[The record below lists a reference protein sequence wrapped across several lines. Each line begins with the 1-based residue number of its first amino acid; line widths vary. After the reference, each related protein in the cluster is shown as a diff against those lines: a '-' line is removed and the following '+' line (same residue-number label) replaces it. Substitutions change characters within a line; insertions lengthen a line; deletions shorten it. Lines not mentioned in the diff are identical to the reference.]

1 MGFDLAGFDKIYDLI
16 IVGAGPAGITAAIYA
31 ARKKMDFLVL
41 TTNIGGQV
49 TYSSQVENYTGFQ
62 YITGEELASKFY
74 EHLRQYSFDLKM
86 EEVKRIEP
94 HDGVFAVKT
103 DSANYLGRTVIVA
116 TGRRPRELNVPGE
129 REFKNRGVTYCATCD
144 APLFEGMDVA
154 VVGGGNSGLEAVL
167 QLTKIASKI
176 YLIEIMP
183 QLKADPILIEKAL
196 SSDKVEVWTSTR
208 VLEIAGE
215 KTVNGVRVQRGS
227 ETVLLPVRGV
237 FVEIGSIPN
246 SEIVDFV
253 DKNQWGEIIVNC
265 ACETS
270 YPGVFAA
277 GDVTNV
283 PEKQIIVAAGEGCKA
298 ALSAYRYL
306 SRKRA

>member
-1 MGFDLAGFDKIYDLI
+1 MTKFGKIYDLI
-16 IVGAGPAGITAAIYA
+16 IVGAGPAGITAAVYA
-31 ARKKMDFLVL
+31 ARKRMDFLVL

-49 TYSSQVENYTGFQ
+49 TYVSQVENYTGFQ
-62 YITGEELASKFY
+62 YIAGEELAAKFY
-74 EHLRQYSFDLKM
+74 EHLKHYGFDVKV

-94 HDGVFAVKT
+94 SGDLFNVKT
-103 DSANYLGRTVIVA
+103 AYANYLSKTVIVA

-154 VVGGGNSGLEAVL
+154 VVGGGNAGLEAVL
-167 QLTKIASKI
+167 QLMKIANKI

-183 QLKADPILIEKAL
+183 HLKADPILVEKAL
-196 SSDKVEVWTSTR
+196 ASDKVEVWTSTK
-208 VLEIAGE
+208 VLEIMGE
-215 KTVNGVRVQRGS
+215 KTVNGIRVQRNG
-227 ETVLLPVRGV
+227 EVKVLPVQGV

-253 DKNQWGEIIVNC
+253 EKNQWGEIIVNC

-270 YPGVFAA
+270 FPGLFAA

-283 PEKQIIVAAGEGCKA
+283 PEKQIIIAAGEGCKA
-298 ALSAYRYL
+298 ALSAFRYL
-306 SRKRA
+306 SRKRI

>member
-49 TYSSQVENYTGFQ
+49 TYSSQVENYIGFQ

-103 DSANYLGRTVIVA
+103 DYANYLGKTIIVA

-154 VVGGGNSGLEAVL
+154 VVGGGNSGLEA
-167 QLTKIASKI
+167 
-176 YLIEIMP
+176 
-183 QLKADPILIEKAL
+183 
-196 SSDKVEVWTSTR
+196 
-208 VLEIAGE
+208 
-215 KTVNGVRVQRGS
+215 
-227 ETVLLPVRGV
+227 
-237 FVEIGSIPN
+237 
-246 SEIVDFV
+246 
-253 DKNQWGEIIVNC
+253 
-265 ACETS
+265 
-270 YPGVFAA
+270 
-277 GDVTNV
+277 
-283 PEKQIIVAAGEGCKA
+283 
-298 ALSAYRYL
+298 
-306 SRKRA
+306 

>member
-1 MGFDLAGFDKIYDLI
+1 LAGFDKIYDLI

-74 EHLRQYSFDLKM
+74 EHLRQYNFDLKM
-86 EEVKRIEP
+86 EEVKGIEP

-103 DSANYLGRTVIVA
+103 DYANYLGRTVIVA

-176 YLIEIMP
+176 YLIEIM
-183 QLKADPILIEKAL
+183 QHLKADPILIDKAL
-196 SSDKVEVWTSTR
+196 ASNKVEVWTGTK
-208 VLEIAGE
+208 VLEITGE

-227 ETVLLPVRGV
+227 EIALLPVRGV
-237 FVEIGSIPN
+237 FIEIGSVPN
-246 SEIVDFV
+246 SEIIDFV
-253 DKNQWGEIIVNC
+253 EKNQFGEIIVNC

-283 PEKQIIVAAGEGCKA
+283 PEKQIIIAAGEGCKA
-298 ALSAYRYL
+298 ALSAFRYL
-306 SRKRA
+306 SRRKG

>member
-1 MGFDLAGFDKIYDLI
+1 MSVSEKIYNLI

-31 ARKKMDFLVL
+31 ARKKMNFLVV
-41 TTNIGGQV
+41 TKDIGGQV
-49 TYSSQVENYTGFQ
+49 TYPSQVENYTGFQ
-62 YITGEELASKFY
+62 YVTGEELAQKFH
-74 EHLRQYSFDLKM
+74 EHLKTFNFDLEM
-86 EEVKRIEP
+86 EEVKSIKP
-94 HDGVFAVKT
+94 YNDLFIVKT
-103 DSANYLGRTVIVA
+103 DYAEYIGKTVIVA
-116 TGRRPRELNVPGE
+116 SGRRPRELNVPGE

-167 QLTKIASKI
+167 QLMKIASKV

-183 QLKADPILIEKAL
+183 QLKADPILVEKAL
-196 SSDKVEVWTSTR
+196 ASDRVEVWTDTR
-208 VLEIAGE
+208 VLEITGE
-215 KTVNGVRVQRGS
+215 KTVNGIRVQKGS
-227 ETVLLPVRGV
+227 ETILLPVRGV

-246 SEIVDFV
+246 SEIVNFV
-253 DKNQWGEIIVNC
+253 DKNQWGEIIVSC

-298 ALSAYRYL
+298 ALSAFRYL
-306 SRKRA
+306 SRKRG